1 MASPIFAIA
10 AIVTSVRSGW
20 ELSRLIK
27 RRKFDKKSKSVS
39 SSLWKARRLMRNKE
53 YKYWREKYE
62 LANSRYDL
70 PSSIGASLGNN
81 YWTGGF

>member
-27 RRKFDKKSKSVS
+27 RRKFDKKSKCVS
-39 SSLWKARRLMRNKE
+39 SNLCKARRLMRNKE

-62 LANSRYDL
+62 LANSRYDRTR
-70 PSSIGASLGNN
+70 PAMQCRKVCWSFA
-81 YWTGGF
+81 

>member
-39 SSLWKARRLMRNKE
+39 YSLGKARRLMRNKE

-62 LANSRYDL
+62 RANSRYDRKCGL
-70 PSSIGASLGNN
+70 NFLLC
-81 YWTGGF
+81 YLC

>member
-39 SSLWKARRLMRNKE
+39 YSLGKARRLMRNKE

-62 LANSRYDL
+62 RANSRYDL
-70 PSSIGASLGNN
+70 FENIGASLGNN